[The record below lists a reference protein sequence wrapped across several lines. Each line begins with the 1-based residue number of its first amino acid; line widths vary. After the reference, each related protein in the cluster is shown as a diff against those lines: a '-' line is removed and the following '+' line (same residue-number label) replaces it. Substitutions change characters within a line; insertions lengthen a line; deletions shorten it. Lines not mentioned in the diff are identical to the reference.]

1 MKIYSILCL
10 SIAIVLPEMAVAKLP
25 PNPAFGQLEGTIDYC
40 AQVDAPSAAKYQD
53 LKKRLV
59 EDVEQK
65 KVAEARKTKEYK
77 ESYDAM
83 SEALGKVPN
92 EQVIKACS
100 SLLESKK

>member
-1 MKIYSILCL
+1 MKVCPILCL
-10 SIAIVLPEMAVAKLP
+10 SIAIVLPQIAVAKLP

-40 AQVDAPSAAKYQD
+40 AQADASSAAKYQE

-59 EDVEQK
+59 DDVQEK
-65 KVAEARKTKEYK
+65 EIVEARKTKEYK

-92 EQVIKACS
+92 EQVIKACR
-100 SLLESKK
+100 SLLDSKK

>member
-1 MKIYSILCL
+1 MKIYSILFW
-10 SIAIVLPEMAVAKLP
+10 SIAIVLPQIAMARLP

-40 AQVDAPSAAKYQD
+40 AQANAPSAAKYQD

-59 EDVEQK
+59 DDVQENE
-65 KVAEARKTKEYK
+65 VAEARKTKEYK

-92 EQVIKACS
+92 EQVIKACR
-100 SLLESKK
+100 SLLEAKK